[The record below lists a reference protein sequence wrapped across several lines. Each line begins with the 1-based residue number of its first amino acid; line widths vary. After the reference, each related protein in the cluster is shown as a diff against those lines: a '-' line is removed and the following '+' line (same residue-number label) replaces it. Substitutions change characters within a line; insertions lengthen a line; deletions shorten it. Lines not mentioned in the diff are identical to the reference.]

1 MLQLLAYRLGR
12 GLSPRDVAERSG
24 LSHNAIA
31 NLENEGSTALR
42 ALTFDQLSTI
52 AAIYGI
58 ALTDLLD
65 ALRSELD
72 GGQARPEAEDAAKVQ
87 AALADAGEAIDRD
100 GLAIGLQWTLDR
112 TQDALDTLIKA
123 LRGSGQSIV
132 RTKEGRH
139 RLIARPDV
147 LTNDERERL
156 RAASGRTDR
165 NLTVPEATVLRVL
178 LDQPNESG
186 TRAMFSDPDQ
196 QEAISALLRAGTLME
211 SQDGFHIHDDVAFS
225 LLRRYRPPLSVVSS
239 SRRGPVS
246 PS

>member
-1 MLQLLAYRLGR
+1 MRLLAYRLDR

-31 NLENEGSTALR
+31 NLENEDSTALR
-42 ALTFDQLSTI
+42 GLTFDQLSTI

-58 ALTDLLD
+58 ALADLLD
-65 ALRSELD
+65 ALRSEAT
-72 GGQARPEAEDAAKVQ
+72 GRQTRPDAKDAAKIQ

-100 GLAIGLQWTLDR
+100 GLAIGLQWTLER
-112 TQDALDTLIKA
+112 TQDALDTLIDT

-132 RTKEGRH
+132 RTKDGRY
-139 RLIARPDV
+139 RLIARPNL
-147 LTNDERERL
+147 LTSDERERL
-156 RAASGRTDR
+156 RAASARTDR

-186 TRAMFSDPDQ
+186 TRAMFSDPEQ
-196 QEAISALLRAGTLME
+196 QEAISALLRAGTLLE
-211 SQDGFHIHDDVAFS
+211 SQDGFHIHDDIAFS